1 MSKTLF
7 VKNIKSH
14 WKLLVAFLALLT
26 MYMAIIISM
35 YDPADA
41 DLMRRLA
48 GLNFSQNLLA
58 AFGFETIDPSLT
70 GFIATYLY
78 GFLMPGLPMLYTV
91 IMGNKLVASLV
102 DKGSMAGILMGP
114 VTRRRV
120 ATTQMVYLV
129 LTLMVMVA
137 YVTVLGLVI
146 SVQRFP
152 GLLNVPAFLRMNVGL
167 LALHL
172 ALAGI
177 SFFFSCLFNQTGA
190 SLALGAGIPT
200 VFLLLRML
208 LNSSPRLKTFR
219 YATIFSLYN
228 AAEIALGKPWLL
240 PTGALLVIAV
250 ALFVGG
256 VLVFNRKDLPL

>member
-7 VKNIKSH
+7 NKNWKSG
-14 WKLLVAFLALLT
+14 WKLLVAFAAILT
-26 MYMAIIISM
+26 MYVAIIIGM
-35 YDPADA
+35 YDPSDA
-41 DLMRRLA
+41 DMIGRLA
-48 GLNFSQNLLA
+48 GFKFSQNLLA

-70 GFIATYLY
+70 GFIASYLY
-78 GFLMPGLPMLYTV
+78 GFLMPGLPMVYTV

-102 DKGSMAGILMGP
+102 DRGVMAGILMGP

-120 ATTQMVYLV
+120 ALTQAVYLA
-129 LTLMVMVA
+129 LTLAVLIL
-137 YVTVLGLVI
+137 YVTVLGLLI
-146 SVQRFP
+146 SAQRFP

-208 LNSSPRLKTFR
+208 LNSSPRLKILR
-219 YATIFSLYN
+219 YGTIFSLYN
-228 AAEIALGKPWLL
+228 ASDIALGKPWLL
-240 PTGALLVIAV
+240 PTAALCAIALV
-250 ALFVGG
+250 LFAGG
-256 VLVFNRKDLPL
+256 VVVFDKKDLPL